1 MTTSHAL
8 LFAAAL
14 LAAPATAH
22 DHGPAAPPMQAQDL
36 VTMPRLGAAV
46 TSPEGQLAIYRVTR
60 TDPETY
66 ARSGEWYVIDLANPE
81 AGSVR
86 LDLG

>member
-1 MTTSHAL
+1 MTRSHAL

-46 TSPEGQLAIYRVTR
+46 TSPDGRLAIYRVTEA
-60 TDPETY
+60 DAKTY
-66 ARSGEWYVIDLANPE
+66 ARSGEWYLIDLADPE
-81 AGSVR
+81 AGS
-86 LDLG
+86 